1 MAIAHGKHE
10 RRGAEGGMVRGGGI
24 PLPSGRG
31 VWGGGIPL
39 PGGGGL
45 WEGGSAPSPENF
57 CNPLFQMVHF
67 HAIWRMYFHVG
78 RCVKT
83 SKKQEFGTE
92 ILYSSSDKR

>member
-1 MAIAHGKHE
+1 MAIAHGRHE
-10 RRGAEGGMVRGGGI
+10 RRGAEGGRVRGGGI
-24 PLPSGRG
+24 PSPVWGKGLGRG
-31 VWGGGIPL
+31 YPL

-67 HAIWRMYFHVG
+67 HAIWHRYFHVG
-78 RCVKT
+78 RCVKK